1 MNMKTQKNLMRLRT
15 EIRPNN
21 FRRIAFWLTLL
32 SLLFTAATAFE
43 AQAQTKR
50 KPAKP
55 KTQTAAVEV
64 NQNGYQP
71 ASLKLKKGVPARV
84 TFIRRE
90 RSGCATEV
98 VFPDYGIRRELTL
111 NQSVV
116 ISFTP
121 SKTGEFTFA
130 CGMNMVRGRLI
141 VQ

>member
-1 MNMKTQKNLMRLRT
+1 MKTQKNLARSRT
-15 EIRPNN
+15 GIRPKK
-21 FRRIAFWLTLL
+21 FRRIAFWLTLC

-55 KTQTAAVEV
+55 KTQSATVEV

-71 ASLKLKKGVPARV
+71 ASLKLKKGVPARI

-98 VFPDYGIRRELTL
+98 VFPDYGIRRELPL

-121 SKTGEFTFA
+121 SKTGDFTFA